1 MGQLVILIS
10 EVLYDPDQYPDPNGE
25 WYEIFNSGD
34 RYVNLSCIKVGDE
47 ETFEGGEGM
56 SVFPATLLLAPGDL
70 VIVANRAD
78 DFGAKFGFYPDF
90 ELNPSVISV
99 PDMARDP
106 DYASGSVDLNNNGD
120 DLLVL
125 DESNNII
132 DAVSWGNSNFAFSP
146 SVGEVSEGSSIERKP
161 VNVDTNSALDW
172 CEQEMPNPGEVD
184 YFSPIPGSPSPT
196 ITPTQT
202 PTFTLTPTSVNTPET
217 PPEPK
222 WILISEVMYNP
233 RSQEPDGE
241 WIEIWN
247 TGSETANLSN
257 YKLGD
262 EETYGGTEGMH
273 WFPTGSSL
281 EPGQVVIVANRATNF
296 NLQNGFLPDFEINDS
311 HQDIPDMIPYSDW
324 SGGEFRLENTGD
336 QVFILDAND
345 NIVDVVAFEQSEYLG
360 FFPPVVSVA
369 EGHSIERYP
378 ANIDTDTNSDWVDQI
393 DPNPGIVSLPSILQ

>member
-1 MGQLVILIS
+1 
-10 EVLYDPDQYPDPNGE
+10 
-25 WYEIFNSGD
+25 
-34 RYVNLSCIKVGDE
+34 
-47 ETFEGGEGM
+47 M
-56 SVFPATLLLAPGDL
+56 SVFPETLLLAPGDV

-78 DFGAKFGFYPDF
+78 EFGSKFGFYPDF

-125 DESNNII
+125 DYSNNLI
-132 DAVSWGNSNFAFSP
+132 DAVSWGNSSFAFSP
-146 SVGEVSEGSSIERKP
+146 SVGKVSEGSSIERKP

-172 CEQEMPNPGEVD
+172 CEQEMPNPGDVD

-202 PTFTLTPTSVNTPET
+202 PTFTLTPTFVNTPDT

-247 TGSETANLSN
+247 PGSEIADLSN
-257 YKLGD
+257 FKLGD
-262 EETYGGTEGMH
+262 EETYGGSEGMH
-273 WFPTGSSL
+273 WFPAGASL
-281 EPGQVVIVANRATNF
+281 EPGQVAIVANRATNF

-311 HQDIPDMIPYSDW
+311 HQEVPDMIPYFDW

-336 QVFILDAND
+336 QLPVYRST
-345 NIVDVVAFEQSEYLG
+345 IV
-360 FFPPVVSVA
+360 
-369 EGHSIERYP
+369 
-378 ANIDTDTNSDWVDQI
+378 
-393 DPNPGIVSLPSILQ
+393 